1 MHFIWQGGWIKK
13 MRKAGFGKL
22 LFWVSSLFGF
32 SWRGLEAK
40 LNKKGIDFVFPCIWL
55 NTQNQTHMYATDTN
69 Y

>member
-22 LFWVSSLFGF
+22 LFWVSFLFGF

-40 LNKKGIDFVFPCIWL
+40 LNKKGIDFRFSLYLVEDPKSDSCVR
-55 NTQNQTHMYATDTN
+55 N
-69 Y
+69 